1 MVHRDLVPQYVGINI
16 QDTVL
21 KDGFWDSTLIAKEIN
36 QRKTNKLNYQK
47 MKNFCA
53 LEDIKINLKIQS
65 QKDKTFANH
74 LSGKSYYLEI

>member
-1 MVHRDLVPQYVGINI
+1 
-16 QDTVL
+16 
-21 KDGFWDSTLIAKEIN
+21 
-36 QRKTNKLNYQK
+36 